1 VIGHGVETT
10 LLFGKIRKVL
20 RTTLIVMF
28 PFTPRFLHVWINM
41 TTAFPFIPRFLHVW
55 INMTTAI

>member
-20 RTTLIVMF
+20 RTTLIV
-28 PFTPRFLHVWINM
+28 I
-41 TTAFPFIPRFLHVW
+41 FPFIPWFLHVW
-55 INMTTAI
+55 INMTTAIPWFLHVWINMTTAI

>member
-1 VIGHGVETT
+1 LICAPSHSKTIEFRKVIGHGVETT

-20 RTTLIVMF
+20 RTTLIV
-28 PFTPRFLHVWINM
+28 I
-41 TTAFPFIPRFLHVW
+41 FPFIPWFLHAW